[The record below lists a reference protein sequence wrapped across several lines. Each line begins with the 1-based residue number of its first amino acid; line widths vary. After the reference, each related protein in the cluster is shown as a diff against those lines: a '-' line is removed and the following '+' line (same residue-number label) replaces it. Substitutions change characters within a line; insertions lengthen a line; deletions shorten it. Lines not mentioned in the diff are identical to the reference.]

1 MKTLSVVIPFLNEE
15 RTICK
20 TLEEIIAV
28 DLSRLGY
35 EKEIIL
41 VNDGSTD
48 DNQSVIQKFLQKS
61 YPDNTIQYIEN
72 DKNHGK
78 WYSLKEWF
86 RIATWD
92 LFIVQ
97 DADSEYNPH
106 DYLPLIEKLEK
117 DNLDFVYGSRIAW
130 IKKFKN
136 NYSTASFLLG
146 WLAVSFLTSL
156 LTFKRVSDEPTCY
169 KLYTSKLRK
178 YLLLPPEPRFEWEPA
193 ITMLLLR
200 KWFTYGEVPIHYTAR
215 KVAEGKKIK
224 WKDGVKAITTLF
236 RWRFKRLSWK

>member
-48 DNQSVIQKFLQKS
+48 DSQSVIQKFLQKS

-78 WYSLKEWF
+78 
-86 RIATWD
+86 
-92 LFIVQ
+92 
-97 DADSEYNPH
+97 
-106 DYLPLIEKLEK
+106 
-117 DNLDFVYGSRIAW
+117 
-130 IKKFKN
+130 
-136 NYSTASFLLG
+136 
-146 WLAVSFLTSL
+146 
-156 LTFKRVSDEPTCY
+156 
-169 KLYTSKLRK
+169 
-178 YLLLPPEPRFEWEPA
+178 
-193 ITMLLLR
+193 
-200 KWFTYGEVPIHYTAR
+200 
-215 KVAEGKKIK
+215 
-224 WKDGVKAITTLF
+224 
-236 RWRFKRLSWK
+236 